1 MTVYYYKA
9 TDQNGKYVEGDISA
23 PDYRG
28 AVQKIR
34 KLNYFPVKVSEEK
47 KSSKLS
53 ARMRLSLPIWGSPI
67 PVKELMTLTQQL
79 ATLVNAGLT
88 LDDSL
93 STLIKLAETG
103 NIKSILSGIRK
114 KVHGGSSFADALAEH
129 PKVFSKL
136 YVNMIRAGEAGGI
149 LGETLSRLAM
159 FMEKSVELKNS
170 IRSAMVYPAILTFV
184 GGTAVITLITFVIPQ
199 FSKLFEEMGAALP
212 LPTQIMLGI
221 SSAIINYWPALI
233 LGILGF
239 ISALTFYIGTNKGR
253 LRWDEILLKLPLF
266 GPLIRKIEVSRFSL
280 TMATLLKSGVP
291 ILQAMGIVQSIMINR
306 VIADSV
312 TNLKQAL
319 KRGKGLSGPL
329 EEAGIFP
336 PMAVHMITVGE
347 TSGSLDEMLT
357 KVSKTYDK
365 EVEQS
370 IKQVISLIEP
380 MMILLMALIIG
391 FIVISMLLAIFSA
404 NDISF

>member
-53 ARMRLSLPIWGSPI
+53 AGMRLSLPIWGSPI
-67 PVKELMTLTQQL
+67 PIKELMTLTQQL

-114 KVHGGSSFADALAEH
+114 KVHGGNSFADALAEH

-233 LGILGF
+233 LGTLGF
-239 ISALTFYIGTNKGR
+239 ISAFIFYIGTNKGR

-312 TNLKQAL
+312 TNLRQAL

-329 EEAGIFP
+329 EEAKIFP

-347 TSGSLDEMLT
+347 TSGALDEMLT

>member
-34 KLNYFPVKVSEEK
+34 KLNYFPVKVSEDK

-53 ARMRLSLPIWGSPI
+53 AGKRLSLPIWGSPI
-67 PVKELMTLTQQL
+67 PIKELMTLTQQL

-239 ISALTFYIGTNKGR
+239 ISAFTFYIGTNKGR

>member
-53 ARMRLSLPIWGSPI
+53 AGMRLSLPIWGSPI
-67 PVKELMTLTQQL
+67 PIKELMTLTQQL

-221 SSAIINYWPALI
+221 SSIIINYWPALI
-233 LGILGF
+233 LGTLGF
-239 ISALTFYIGTNKGR
+239 ISAFTFYIGTNKGR

-312 TNLKQAL
+312 ANLKKAL

>member
-53 ARMRLSLPIWGSPI
+53 AGMRLSLPIWGSPI
-67 PVKELMTLTQQL
+67 PIKELMTLTQQL

-93 STLIKLAETG
+93 STLVKLAETG
-103 NIKSILSGIRK
+103 YIKSTLSGIRK

-239 ISALTFYIGTNKGR
+239 ISAFTFYIGTNKGR

-312 TNLKQAL
+312 TNLRQAL

>member
-34 KLNYFPVKVSEEK
+34 KLNYFPVKVSEGK

-53 ARMRLSLPIWGSPI
+53 VGMSLSLPIWGSPI
-67 PVKELMTLTQQL
+67 PIKELMTLTQQL

-88 LDDSL
+88 LDDAL

-114 KVHGGSSFADALAEH
+114 QVHGGSSFADALAEH

-184 GGTAVITLITFVIPQ
+184 GGSAVIILITFVIPQ

-212 LPTQIMLGI
+212 LPTRIMLGI
-221 SSAIINYWPALI
+221 SSIIINYWPALI
-233 LGILGF
+233 LGTLGF
-239 ISALTFYIGTNKGR
+239 ISAFTFYIGTNKGR

-312 TNLKQAL
+312 TNLRQAL